1 MSLLKIEISMLKTE
15 TDLLK
20 IEIIFSKIETSTVH
34 ETREK
39 ESQVIVSP
47 VTFLPKLEDPA
58 PTKAGHPHHYIPL
71 RFIKPSYMPDILS
84 M

>member
-20 IEIIFSKIETSTVH
+20 IEIIFSKIEMSTVH

-47 VTFLPKLEDPA
+47 MTFLPKLRGSGSHKSWSPA
-58 PTKAGHPHHYIPL
+58 PLHSVKVHQAIIHA
-71 RFIKPSYMPDILS
+71 
-84 M
+84 